1 MKKTLRSAVL
11 LFAACALSGVGHAQA
26 TLTDIGAAN
35 PTPGPND
42 IFQLSTNGNQTSP
55 DGLNYYTDNGVN
67 HSTVGEPGQTF
78 TTGTSS
84 AQYILTSVSF
94 KTAGLGS
101 DSGIGTAQQYYLHI
115 YSVAGGNATL
125 LQSYTSASITFSDGD
140 WLQWSGLSIP
150 LATNV
155 SYAWSFGRTGS
166 GTGYEALA
174 VATNKFAGGEIG
186 LFPTAGGAVTFG
198 SSHGFDAVFDLGM
211 ATNSSQLLAGAPVVL
226 PEKTNYVGMPDLL
239 VAAAAGTPPLYFQ
252 WQTDGGGGGSLTNI
266 PNATNASLTVTPPG
280 TGTFKFDFIV
290 TNAASGSANSS
301 VAVAIVVPPV
311 NVTANVSQP
320 MAAMPLQGLGVCTA
334 VYDNIL
340 INHPSIATQLKAAGI
355 GAVRF
360 PGGSFSDVYN
370 WQNNS
375 GIDGAYVNSNDS
387 FDNVMNDIVNP
398 AGAQAIVTVNYG
410 SNPANNAGG
419 DTNVA
424 AAWVAHANVTNN
436 WGVKYWE
443 IGNEVY
449 GNGYYAGQDWE
460 YDLHF
465 LDQTAA
471 DRVNQPA
478 LSPAAY
484 GTNSVPFISAMKA
497 KDPTILCGVGFSP
510 GNNAYNTP
518 LLKAC
523 GTNVDFVIIHW
534 YPGNDTPSTLAASTG
549 IAATVTSTYTE
560 LTNTVG
566 AAHASQMKIA
576 VTETG
581 AGGAVGAPVSLFAAD
596 NYLTWIE
603 NGAVNVDYQILHND
617 ILTSSQTPGHAY
629 YGALMAHLLANVGDT
644 FLKTTSSQSL
654 LRVHATT
661 RQDGR
666 TGIMLVSTDP
676 YRTTP
681 VNITISGAALAT
693 SGTWYQFGPTNFIGA
708 NDYPSYPVS
717 TNTVSGLGSS
727 FTVNVPPY
735 TMIDL
740 LLPPAPTN
748 TPPVLAPIASQTVNV
763 GQTVAFTASAT
774 DTDQPPQTLTF
785 SLLSGPGSA
794 TLNTNSGAFS
804 WRPAVTNANTTNA
817 FALKVADNGSPIL
830 SATQSFT
837 VTVNPL
843 TQPAAASIA
852 LYNGQLGFQVG
863 GQTGPDYAVQGSTN
877 LTVWNTLFITNSPL
891 MPFSWTDT
899 NPAVLPAQF
908 YRIKVG
914 PPLP

>member
-1 MKKTLRSAVL
+1 MAPVK
-11 LFAACALSGVGHAQA
+11 
-26 TLTDIGAAN
+26 IGN
-35 PTPGPND
+35 TICIYWRPTPP
-42 IFQLSTNGNQTSP
+42 
-55 DGLNYYTDNGVN
+55 
-67 HSTVGEPGQTF
+67 TV
-78 TTGTSS
+78 S
-84 AQYILTSVSF
+84 
-94 KTAGLGS
+94 
-101 DSGIGTAQQYYLHI
+101 
-115 YSVAGGNATL
+115 
-125 LQSYTSASITFSDGD
+125 
-140 WLQWSGLSIP
+140 
-150 LATNV
+150 
-155 SYAWSFGRTGS
+155 
-166 GTGYEALA
+166 
-174 VATNKFAGGEIG
+174 
-186 LFPTAGGAVTFG
+186 
-198 SSHGFDAVFDLGM
+198 
-211 ATNSSQLLAGAPVVL
+211 
-226 PEKTNYVGMPDLL
+226 
-239 VAAAAGTPPLYFQ
+239 
-252 WQTDGGGGGSLTNI
+252 
-266 PNATNASLTVTPPG
+266 
-280 TGTFKFDFIV
+280 
-290 TNAASGSANSS
+290 
-301 VAVAIVVPPV
+301 
-311 NVTANVSQP
+311 
-320 MAAMPLQGLGVCTA
+320 
-334 VYDNIL
+334 
-340 INHPSIATQLKAAGI
+340 
-355 GAVRF
+355 
-360 PGGSFSDVYN
+360 
-370 WQNNS
+370 
-375 GIDGAYVNSNDS
+375 
-387 FDNVMNDIVNP
+387 
-398 AGAQAIVTVNYG
+398 
-410 SNPANNAGG
+410 
-419 DTNVA
+419 
-424 AAWVAHANVTNN
+424 
-436 WGVKYWE
+436 
-443 IGNEVY
+443 
-449 GNGYYAGQDWE
+449 
-460 YDLHF
+460 
-465 LDQTAA
+465 
-471 DRVNQPA
+471 NQPA

-534 YPGNDTPSTLAASTG
+534 YPGSDTPSTLAASTG

-566 AAHASQMKIA
+566 AARASQMKIA

-581 AGGAVGAPVSLFAAD
+581 AGSAVGAPVSLFAAD

-617 ILTSSQTPGHAY
+617 ILTSGQTPGHAY

-693 SGTWYQFGPTNFIGA
+693 SGTWYQFGLTNFIGA
-708 NDYPSYPVS
+708 NDFPSHPVS
-717 TNTVSGLGSS
+717 TNTVSGLGNS

-748 TPPVLAPIASQTVNV
+748 TPPVLAPIANQTVNV

-843 TQPAAASIA
+843 TQPTASSIA
-852 LYNGQLGFQVG
+852 LYNGQLGFPGRRPDGAGLRGARINESHRLEHPVHHQLAADAILVDGHQPG
-863 GQTGPDYAVQGSTN
+863 GVAG
-877 LTVWNTLFITNSPL
+877 
-891 MPFSWTDT
+891 
-899 NPAVLPAQF
+899 AVLSHQSRSAAAVNGFPGAAFPAAQ
-908 YRIKVG
+908 
-914 PPLP
+914 